1 MKTISNH
8 KSGTLRELIDEKLEN
23 VLRDD
28 IKNKIEGNDDNR
40 KALIN
45 ILDKYLDAIKFNK
58 KNKEVTLYTVF
69 DTLETKKPGLGV
81 NTYDTIRY
89 RDEDFYDTHYQ
100 ISSTYYEFKDNG
112 ETIPRQIEHIRI
124 TLNLKKENLFKKY
137 PELKKLDDISI
148 YADNDSELFNKLKE
162 IIIDYI
168 NDHYTK
174 ANNEL
179 KGIR

>member
-1 MKTISNH
+1 MTIIRDENR
-8 KSGTLRELIDEKLEN
+8 GLLRELIYEKLEN

-28 IKNKIEGNDDNR
+28 IKNKIEGNNDNC

-58 KNKEVTLYTVF
+58 RNKEVTLYTVF
-69 DTLETKKPGLGV
+69 DTLDTKKPGLGV
-81 NTYDTIRY
+81 DTYDTIRY

-168 NDHYTK
+168 NDHYTR

-179 KGIR
+179 RK